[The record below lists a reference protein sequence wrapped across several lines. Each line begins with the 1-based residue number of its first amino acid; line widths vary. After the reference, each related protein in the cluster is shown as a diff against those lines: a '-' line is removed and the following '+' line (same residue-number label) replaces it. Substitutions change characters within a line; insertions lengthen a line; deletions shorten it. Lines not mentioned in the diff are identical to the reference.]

1 MWVNDFNW
9 KSRPLSN
16 IKGIKSEFE
25 GLLKIV
31 NYEAD
36 ADTHKTEGFNSEV
49 SSALAYNASLTI
61 NKKNKNKNLINFLL
75 PKLSFR
81 YAPGHMRN
89 IKDDDT
95 KLNLFKFI
103 FIK

>member
-1 MWVNDFNW
+1 MSFERNIYNDKKLGLVKLLSSAYVKNVEVDQTTKMWVNDFNW
-9 KSRPLSN
+9 KSKPLSN

-49 SSALAYNASLTI
+49 SSALAYNTSLPLSKR
-61 NKKNKNKNLINFLL
+61 NK
-75 PKLSFR
+75 
-81 YAPGHMRN
+81 
-89 IKDDDT
+89 IKF
-95 KLNLFKFI
+95 N
-103 FIK
+103 